1 MALRPPEQAM
11 RRFKYIP
18 ESDGY
23 IESPDG
29 QWCHIADVMELEEL
43 CREIVEAQADGRLGL
58 IGFRSELLARVKE
71 KVA

>member
-1 MALRPPEQAM
+1 M

-43 CREIVEAQADGRLGL
+43 CREILALQMSGKLGL
-58 IGFRSELLARVKE
+58 IGVRDEICARLKE
-71 KVA
+71 VLK

>member
-1 MALRPPEQAM
+1 M

-43 CREIVEAQADGRLGL
+43 CREILDQHKSGQLGL
-58 IGFRSELLARVKE
+58 IGVRDRLMADLAK
-71 KVA
+71 ALSPT